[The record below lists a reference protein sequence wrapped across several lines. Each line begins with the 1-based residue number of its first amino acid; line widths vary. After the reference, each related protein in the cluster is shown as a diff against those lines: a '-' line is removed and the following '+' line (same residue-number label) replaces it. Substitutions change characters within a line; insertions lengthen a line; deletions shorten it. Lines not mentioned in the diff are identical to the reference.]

1 MEIPPVTTSDKMSGE
16 APNSAAGPGDAA
28 PAEHKHHLK
37 AGAVGLVGVLFMAV
51 ANAAP
56 ITAMTGNV
64 PIAVG
69 YGNGI
74 SAPAGF
80 LVATIVLT
88 LFTVGFI
95 AMARHITTAGA
106 FYGFI
111 TQGLGQVWGMASGAL
126 ATMAYVVFEGSLI
139 GIFAYF
145 TNDALNRW
153 LSVDINWLLIAVV
166 GIAVIATFGYF
177 DINIAAGFLTITL
190 ICEVILLGAMSLAV
204 LFSGGGPDGLLAQA
218 INPFDAFTNLS
229 EGGGVG
235 AVLADGKAIAAG
247 SAAIGVFFAFWSWVG
262 FETTAVYGEESRNPR
277 HIVPRATLIAV
288 IGLGL
293 FYTFVSWMMIAGN
306 GEKQAIEKANT
317 DSIGLWVDLAEKKL
331 GGSFIGDIYLFLI
344 VMGSFACGLAFHNAA
359 SRYLYAIG
367 REVPLTKNNLGRT
380 HGVHHTP
387 HVASAVQSII
397 TLVLTVGFYFLTT
410 NGDDPLRGA
419 YFYEY
424 GLLAILGTMAIL
436 IVQAITSLAVIWYFH
451 VKKAAPGNI
460 LTTGIIPALGGL
472 GMLYVVWLLLDN
484 IDFAGGVAN
493 TAPFFKAIPYIVI
506 ATFLVGL
513 AGIFWL
519 KTRNRAVYDAIGRTV
534 FEESHERVPAQ
545 GGPRH

>member
-1 MEIPPVTTSDKMSGE
+1 MATSDNLDRDTFE
-16 APNSAAGPGDAA
+16 QAPVPRS
-28 PAEHKHHLK
+28 ESTHHLK
-37 AGAVGLVGVLFMAV
+37 VGAVGLVGVLFMAV

-74 SAPAGF
+74 GAPAGF

-88 LFTVGFI
+88 LFTVGFV

-106 FYGFI
+106 FYGFV
-111 TQGLGQVWGMASGAL
+111 THGLGQVWGMATGAL

-145 TNDALNRW
+145 TNDALDRW
-153 LSVDINWLLIAVV
+153 LGIDVNWLVIAVV
-166 GIAVIATFGYF
+166 GIAIIAAFGYF
-177 DINIAAGFLTITL
+177 DINIAAGFLGVTL
-190 ICEVILLGAMSLAV
+190 ICEVVLLGALGLSV

-218 INPFDAFTNLS
+218 VNPLNAFKNLE

-235 AVLADGKAIAAG
+235 AAIDGTAIATG
-247 SAAIGVFFAFWSWVG
+247 SAAIGIFFAFWSWVG

-288 IGLGL
+288 VGLGL
-293 FYTFVSWMMIAGN
+293 FYTFVSWMMISGN
-306 GEKQAIEKANT
+306 GERQSIEKANT
-317 DSIGLWVDLAEKKL
+317 DSIGMWVDLAEDKL

-344 VMGSFACGLAFHNAA
+344 VVGSFACGLAFHNAA

-367 REVPLTKNNLGRT
+367 REVPSTKNNLGRT
-380 HGVHHTP
+380 HGLHHTP
-387 HVASAVQSII
+387 HVASMVQSLI
-397 TLVLTVGFYFLTT
+397 TVALTVGFYLLTT
-410 NGDDPLRGA
+410 DGDDPLRGA
-419 YFYEY
+419 YFYQY

-436 IVQAITSLAVIWYFH
+436 IVQAITSVAVIWYFH
-451 VKKAAPGNI
+451 VKKAAPGNL
-460 LTTGIIPALGGL
+460 LTTGIIPALGCL

-493 TAPFFKAIPYIVI
+493 TAPFFKAIPYMVI
-506 ATFLVGL
+506 GTFVVGL
-513 AGIFWL
+513 LAVLWL
-519 KTRNRAVYDAIGRTV
+519 KSRNREVYDAIGRTV
-534 FEESHERVPAQ
+534 FEEAHERVPSQ
-545 GGPRH
+545 GGARH